1 MQENRRKEKR
11 NEMGTPKKGKSG
23 DWSESEKSAR
33 ARKLARTRIESGA
46 KTRSEETRRENDDWP
61 GW

>member
-1 MQENRRKEKR
+1 
-11 NEMGTPKKGKSG
+11 
-23 DWSESEKSAR
+23 
-33 ARKLARTRIESGA
+33 LARTRIESWA